1 MKNDNL
7 TFEQAQASARSYL
20 DDEKR
25 LGKLVAQASRDAQ
38 THYESLLDCWESLQ
52 ILIRMIRAQLAGRY
66 RIPLTTLTM
75 AIAAIIYF
83 VSPFDVIPDSI
94 PVFGFL
100 DDAAVIALVVKS
112 NRMVIRNFRTWE
124 VFFGA
129 EPVPFWKR

>member
-1 MKNDNL
+1 MKNGNL
-7 TFEQAQASARSYL
+7 TFEQAYASARSYVG
-20 DDEKR
+20 DEKR
-25 LGKLVAQASRDAQ
+25 LAKLVAQARRDAE
-38 THYESLLDCWESLQ
+38 THYESLLDCWENLQ
-52 ILIRMIRAQLAGRY
+52 ILVRMIRAQMAGKY
-66 RIPLTTLTM
+66 RVPLTALTM

-112 NRMVIRNFRTWE
+112 NRAVISNFRTWE

-129 EPVPFWKR
+129 ETIPFWQR